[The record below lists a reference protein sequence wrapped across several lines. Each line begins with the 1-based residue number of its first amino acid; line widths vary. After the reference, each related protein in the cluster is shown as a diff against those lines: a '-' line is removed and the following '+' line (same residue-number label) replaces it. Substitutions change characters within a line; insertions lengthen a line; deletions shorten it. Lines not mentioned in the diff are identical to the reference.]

1 MVRETRNTG
10 FLRRGGSS
18 RSVLY
23 FAPPVFYHKR
33 VKGVIV
39 GPWSIAM
46 IDRSVRQQFLVFLA
60 TVACLSMS
68 LQTAGPLPLT
78 EPTTG
83 TLRCVEASFV
93 TASTLPTDT
102 EGEPPFCDEYSPAES
117 LFLIPGLPGTAL
129 SKRRRILPTARTP
142 LAEGCPSEIYRPPI
156 ATV

>member
-1 MVRETRNTG
+1 MLY
-10 FLRRGGSS
+10 FSPL
-18 RSVLY
+18 VLY
-23 FAPPVFYHKR
+23 YKMP
-33 VKGVIV
+33 KGVIV

-68 LQTAGPLPLT
+68 LQTAGPLPFT

-102 EGEPPFCDEYSPAES
+102 EGEAPSCDEYSPAES

-129 SKRRRILPTARTP
+129 SQQRRMLPTVRTS
-142 LAEGCPSEIYRPPI
+142 LAEGCPAEIYRPPI
-156 ATV
+156 STV

>member
-23 FAPPVFYHKR
+23 FAPPVLYHER
-33 VKGVIV
+33 AKGVIV

-46 IDRSVRQQFLVFLA
+46 IDRSLRRQFLVFLA
-60 TVACLSMS
+60 IVACLSMS
-68 LQTAGPLPLT
+68 LQTAGPLPFT

-102 EGEPPFCDEYSPAES
+102 AGEGPCCDEYSPAES
-117 LFLIPGLPGTAL
+117 LFLIPGLPGAAL
-129 SKRRRILPTARTP
+129 SQQRRIPPTARRSI
-142 LAEGCPSEIYRPPI
+142 AEGCPAEIYRPPI